1 MAGGAVCGGV
11 SSPVAAQ
18 VPSTHGGLKVT
29 VRDQTGAV
37 ITGATVV
44 VKLLARNWSQ
54 KTTTDGNGEA
64 LFPGLLPGD
73 YAVSVS
79 APDLTPETANVTVLL
94 GHQAA
99 LSFELVPVAV
109 REEITVTAPTEA
121 PVDSST
127 IPVHTHISNSEI
139 NQLPINQRNYLD
151 FSLLDSSI
159 QRDTLRVH
167 AVAVTSGFNVMGQ
180 RPRNNSI
187 QLDGADLNDESTG
200 GARGSLSMEAIQEF
214 QVLTN
219 GYQAEY
225 GRASGGVVNAI
236 SKSGT
241 NQFHG
246 DVFGFLRQRD
256 LDATNAFS
264 PVKDPPYTR
273 TQYGASLGGPIW
285 RDHSFFFLAFEQLRR
300 QESGFSQIGTN
311 PATFSLTPEQEALKA
326 LDPTSPAIVAA
337 ERGLAIARD
346 GIDPATGAP
355 PDYPITPLGNLPG
368 IYPVSQRLGTYSIR
382 IDHALTPANRLA
394 LRFNYG
400 HDRQSALEASNND
413 QIAGLLAPG
422 RTARLTT
429 LDPTAVLSLSSTFG
443 PATINDARFSW
454 AARQFEMNPNS
465 RGTSVNIPGSAFLG
479 REPILP
485 HIRTER
491 HWHIEDTMMLSRG
504 PHLVK
509 FGGDAMFCP
518 TTVDYHRQLEG
529 LFNFGPVPAPGTSAG
544 APLLTPVQ
552 AYGLGLPRQ
561 FVQQFGNPKA
571 RSGKTSTGLFIQDTW
586 RITPRL
592 SLDLG
597 TRYDVEFTHH
607 VGITDAK
614 LQPVF
619 DALAIRRSPPTDR
632 NNIQPRFGFSYQVA
646 RNGKLTVRGSYG
658 IFYDRLLNLA
668 TYLARV
674 GDGGQIQRAILS
686 GEPAVDVF
694 HLPGQK
700 LAEYPG
706 TTVPTALLAFSRGWA
721 LGKTQQGNFLVN
733 AALKPDLSLDVG
745 YVWVRGTHLP
755 RSRDYNPPDPHN
767 SFLRPHPEISEA
779 MAFEDSAS
787 STYHGLRVNLRG
799 RLNSRATINASY
811 TFSKAIDDAEE
822 IFPHTRNQN
831 MFDFRADRGL
841 ALYDQ
846 RHRFVL
852 SLLYDSGT
860 LAGGPSIANRIFGNW
875 VIAPIIEVG
884 SGRPVNV
891 LLGFDNNRDGYPSS
905 DRPDVVPPGTPG
917 SVTTPYGTFLAPP
930 SGVSGNLGRNVFVGP
945 GFASFNLRL
954 QKNVQLGDR
963 LSAEFLLEGFN
974 LFNRINVRSV
984 NPNFKHAG
992 DPLSAFDPRQ
1002 IQLGLRLRF

>member
-1 MAGGAVCGGV
+1 
-11 SSPVAAQ
+11 
-18 VPSTHGGLKVT
+18 
-29 VRDQTGAV
+29 
-37 ITGATVV
+37 
-44 VKLLARNWSQ
+44 
-54 KTTTDGNGEA
+54 
-64 LFPGLLPGD
+64 
-73 YAVSVS
+73 
-79 APDLTPETANVTVLL
+79 
-94 GHQAA
+94 
-99 LSFELVPVAV
+99 
-109 REEITVTAPTEA
+109 
-121 PVDSST
+121 
-127 IPVHTHISNSEI
+127 
-139 NQLPINQRNYLD
+139 
-151 FSLLDSSI
+151 
-159 QRDTLRVH
+159 
-167 AVAVTSGFNVMGQ
+167 MGQ

-504 PHLVK
+504 PHGRLVQLRPGPRPRDQRGRSAAHPRPSLRLGPAAAVRSAVRQSQGP
-509 FGGDAMFCP
+509 FRQDQHRAVHSGHVADHAPPQP
-518 TTVDYHRQLEG
+518 T
-529 LFNFGPVPAPGTSAG
+529 
-544 APLLTPVQ
+544 
-552 AYGLGLPRQ
+552 
-561 FVQQFGNPKA
+561 
-571 RSGKTSTGLFIQDTW
+571 
-586 RITPRL
+586 
-592 SLDLG
+592 
-597 TRYDVEFTHH
+597 
-607 VGITDAK
+607 
-614 LQPVF
+614 
-619 DALAIRRSPPTDR
+619 
-632 NNIQPRFGFSYQVA
+632 
-646 RNGKLTVRGSYG
+646 
-658 IFYDRLLNLA
+658 
-668 TYLARV
+668 
-674 GDGGQIQRAILS
+674 
-686 GEPAVDVF
+686 
-694 HLPGQK
+694 
-700 LAEYPG
+700 G
-706 TTVPTALLAFSRGWA
+706 TTSSRALVSATRWPATGNSRCGVPTG
-721 LGKTQQGNFLVN
+721 
-733 AALKPDLSLDVG
+733 
-745 YVWVRGTHLP
+745 
-755 RSRDYNPPDPHN
+755 
-767 SFLRPHPEISEA
+767 
-779 MAFEDSAS
+779 S
-787 STYHGLRVNLRG
+787 STTGC
-799 RLNSRATINASY
+799 
-811 TFSKAIDDAEE
+811 
-822 IFPHTRNQN
+822 
-831 MFDFRADRGL
+831 
-841 ALYDQ
+841 
-846 RHRFVL
+846 
-852 SLLYDSGT
+852 
-860 LAGGPSIANRIFGNW
+860 
-875 VIAPIIEVG
+875 
-884 SGRPVNV
+884 
-891 LLGFDNNRDGYPSS
+891 
-905 DRPDVVPPGTPG
+905 
-917 SVTTPYGTFLAPP
+917 
-930 SGVSGNLGRNVFVGP
+930 
-945 GFASFNLRL
+945 
-954 QKNVQLGDR
+954 
-963 LSAEFLLEGFN
+963 
-974 LFNRINVRSV
+974 
-984 NPNFKHAG
+984 
-992 DPLSAFDPRQ
+992 
-1002 IQLGLRLRF
+1002 